1 MNGGNSRRAIRL
13 NPIEALIL
21 CISVVSV
28 LENSVS
34 HDCDLY
40 TTAESNTSFF
50 FEFDTIESSEN
61 LPDTL
66 DIGDVSESG
75 SSSECA
81 AMKLKTV
88 VGEATASSSGSP
100 GSTVMS

>member
-1 MNGGNSRRAIRL
+1 MNGANSRRAIRL

-50 FEFDTIESSEN
+50 FEVSTISLQLSLVYYRLTLKFDLSQSYTCCFHAIFSS
-61 LPDTL
+61 
-66 DIGDVSESG
+66 
-75 SSSECA
+75 
-81 AMKLKTV
+81 
-88 VGEATASSSGSP
+88 
-100 GSTVMS
+100 